1 MKKFSAVLFG
11 RNHAHKRAVLASFVE
26 LHHSIDKGEERVVLS
41 HTHILTGV
49 VDSAALADD
58 NVAGDAFLTAKNLNT

>member
-1 MKKFSAVLFG
+1 
-11 RNHAHKRAVLASFVE
+11 VE
-26 LHHSIDKGEERVVLS
+26 LHHAIDKGEERVVLS